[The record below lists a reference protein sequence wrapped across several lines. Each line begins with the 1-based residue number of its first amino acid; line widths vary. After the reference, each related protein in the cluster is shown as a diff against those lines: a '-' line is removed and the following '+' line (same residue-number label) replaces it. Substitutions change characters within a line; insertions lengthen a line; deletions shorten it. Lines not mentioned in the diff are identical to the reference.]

1 LKIPLKLPLKLP
13 KIRLPSL
20 KIKHEAVQELA
31 LLAGFLMLLK
41 GLWDIYPPLMWI
53 IGGLWLMLPGK
64 RGG

>member
-1 LKIPLKLPLKLP
+1 LKYLQKIKLKLP
-13 KIRLPSL
+13 KIRLPCP
-20 KIKHEAVQELA
+20 KITNEAIQELA

-53 IGGLWLMLPGK
+53 VGGLWLMLPGK

>member
-1 LKIPLKLPLKLP
+1 MKIPLKLPLKLP

-20 KIKHEAVQELA
+20 KIKHETVQELA

-53 IGGLWLMLPGK
+53 LGGIWLMLPAK